1 MENKGGEIRPIPAIV
16 IGIWLILLIVKLQWG
31 LPINWFW
38 AFSPIGFALLYIVG
52 VTIRNEFIGKG
63 KKK

>member
-1 MENKGGEIRPIPAIV
+1 MENKEGEIRPIPAMV
-16 IGIWLILLIVKLQWG
+16 IGVWLVLLVIKLQWG

-38 AFSPIGFALLYIVG
+38 AFSPLWIALGIIIG
-52 VTIRNEFIGKG
+52 VTIRNEFNG